1 MARTQPVQR
10 RGDKQTAS
18 TVPMGVACGSAPR
31 GVPVGPAYTLCV
43 VSPYPG
49 GAPDEF
55 LDGQALVG
63 FDWEA
68 EAITACRRYA
78 RDPARLPPFDVPGAA
93 LLVVNDRDGNEVCRQ
108 PLLGVT
114 CG

>member
-1 MARTQPVQR
+1 MARSQPVQR
-10 RGDKQTAS
+10 RGDRRTAS
-18 TVPMGVACGSAPR
+18 TVSMGVACGSAPR
-31 GVPVGPAYTLCV
+31 GVPAGPAYTLCV

-68 EAITACRRYA
+68 QAITACRRYA
-78 RDPARLPPFDVPGAA
+78 RDPASLPPFNVPGAA